1 MTVDGRR
8 FHLIVVLAGV
18 VLGMTAPLTAL
29 YAKGFGASDTAAGFA
44 VSVISVA
51 LLVADVFGTRVIP
64 NVDGRGAISSA
75 LGIFGLFSVVEA
87 AASGYWMMVAGRV
100 LQGFGAALFLGAALQ
115 LAVKRSPVGQ
125 EGRSI
130 GRLNAAW
137 FGGVAVG
144 PLLGGLTSALA
155 GGGQGGLRAAFGACA
170 VLGLSAGAVAWV
182 VLPPLPTGR
191 ACRVGLPRFA
201 RPDARLGGSLLLSA
215 FGQAARAGVVL
226 TILPLFADQSLG
238 LSALGVT
245 GVLTALAVT
254 DILSMTMLG
263 SLADRHGRRPYL
275 VVALVLGALGAVV
288 GAGAGDVGTFV
299 VCCTVLGV
307 AAGTSWVIPAAMVVD
322 CSPAL
327 EREPALA
334 AYRVVADVGM
344 LVGATAAGALVDA
357 RGSGGALVWAGV
369 FLLVGATGAV
379 LVGETRVA
387 PSMTAVI

>member
-8 FHLIVVLAGV
+8 FHLIVALAGV

-29 YAKGFGASDTAAGFA
+29 YAKGFGASDTRAGFA

-51 LLVADVFGTRVIP
+51 LLVADVLGTQVIP
-64 NVDGRGAISSA
+64 NVDSRLAISSA

-87 AASGYWMMVAGRV
+87 AASGYWVMVAGRV
-100 LQGFGAALFLGAALQ
+100 LQGFGAALFLGAGVQ
-115 LAVKRSPVGQ
+115 LAVKRAPAGQ
-125 EGRSI
+125 EGGAI
-130 GRLNAAW
+130 GRFNAAW

-144 PLLGGLTSALA
+144 PLLGGLSSSLA
-155 GGGQGGLRAAFGACA
+155 GGRQGGLRAAFAACA
-170 VLGLSAGAVAWV
+170 VLGLAAGGIAWAG
-182 VLPPLPTGR
+182 LPPLPTGR

-201 RPDARLGGSLLLSA
+201 RPDARLGGSLLLSG

-226 TILPLFADQSLG
+226 TIIPLFADQSLG

-263 SLADRHGRRPYL
+263 SLADRHGRRPCL
-275 VVALVLGALGAVV
+275 VGALVLGALGALV
-288 GAGAGDVGTFV
+288 AARAGDVGTFA

-322 CSPAL
+322 CSPPVA
-327 EREPALA
+327 REPALA
-334 AYRVVADVGM
+334 AYRVVADIGM
-344 LVGATAAGALVDA
+344 LVGATVGGALVDA
-357 RGSGGALVWAGV
+357 RGSAGALVWAAV
-369 FLLVGATGAV
+369 FLLAGAAGAV
-379 LVGETRVA
+379 LVGETR
-387 PSMTAVI
+387 TAVPSVA